1 MRVEPLVFR
10 CKMDGVCELKSEN
23 LIGQANS
30 PIGARPQE
38 AARAEK
44 KIILDE
50 FVHVTASTASAQS
63 GGCEDWEAAA
73 IGGGATWPQI
83 GSVGTRASKASDTDP
98 AGSVL
103 SDGKVVEAAQGNF
116 PFSRRDALIQAIKG
130 PIVKTAGEQIARQ
143 EAMQPG
149 VIAREAQVRHSRY
162 TFPR

>member
-1 MRVEPLVFR
+1 LVRQIRQLGHALKKPREPR
-10 CKMDGVCELKSEN
+10 RKSFSTS
-23 LIGQANS
+23 LFTSRLPPQARN
-30 PIGARPQE
+30 Q
-38 AARAEK
+38 
-44 KIILDE
+44 
-50 FVHVTASTASAQS
+50 
-63 GGCEDWEAAA
+63 GCEDWEAAA
-73 IGGGATWPQI
+73 IGGATWPQI